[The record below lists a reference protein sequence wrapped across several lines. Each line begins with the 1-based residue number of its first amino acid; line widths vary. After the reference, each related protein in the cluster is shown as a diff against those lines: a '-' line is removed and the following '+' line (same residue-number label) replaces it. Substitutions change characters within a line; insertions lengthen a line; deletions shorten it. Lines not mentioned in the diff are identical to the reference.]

1 MIIILGQC
9 LHLFAHKHV
18 KVGGKAPW
26 AGARNMSKHSRI
38 TQDWMGWNTGLSPRA
53 CHAHPIGQILSTGWR
68 KSRASSRTLI
78 SQIIKNPLG
87 TFSHKIIHCFSYKSS
102 QSWVTVKILDL
113 KSAPP
118 PEPAVGSRTGLL
130 RLCFYT
136 CASPPAL
143 FAGTCSGPSGLA
155 RCLRCPPYPHRGH
168 SLTCSFRLTGDTC
181 SAFLQPQGDKCES
194 KGNWMANRRWKE
206 QGSLG
211 TLLWLS
217 FPVVRLPS
225 TWFLTVWHHG
235 KRGGWQRMR
244 WLHGI
249 IDSMDMS
256 LHKLWEM
263 VKDKEAF
270 SLWGHRVQHD
280 WATEQ
285 QQKYIHLLLNK
296 NSSKHSDWN
305 HFWNNGLSALV
316 FKNIYLFIYLDALG
330 LGCSM

>member
-1 MIIILGQC
+1 MGQSFEQNSPLVVVVVVVQRIC
-9 LHLFAHKHV
+9 K
-18 KVGGKAPW
+18 KVFFFIRKWCRGGPF
-26 AGARNMSKHSRI
+26 
-38 TQDWMGWNTGLSPRA
+38 SPQVLDVALWRQVA
-53 CHAHPIGQILSTGWR
+53 QI
-68 KSRASSRTLI
+68 
-78 SQIIKNPLG
+78 
-87 TFSHKIIHCFSYKSS
+87 
-102 QSWVTVKILDL
+102 
-113 KSAPP
+113 
-118 PEPAVGSRTGLL
+118 
-130 RLCFYT
+130 
-136 CASPPAL
+136 
-143 FAGTCSGPSGLA
+143 
-155 RCLRCPPYPHRGH
+155 
-168 SLTCSFRLTGDTC
+168 C

-330 LGCSM
+330 LSCSM